1 MPVLRLSHVF
11 NFFSSAA
18 VAVPA
23 AAVADAPAAAA
34 AVALA
39 LFALAASVAGLV
51 APARA
56 SVHRPGRRRQY
67 CTYALLVLH

>member
-1 MPVLRLSHVF
+1 MLSQEPSVA
-11 NFFSSAA
+11 SAA
-18 VAVPA
+18 SA
-23 AAVADAPAAAA
+23 AP

-67 CTYALLVLH
+67 CTYALLVLQ